1 MNTTAAVLVEV
12 GKPLELFDLE
22 IPSLKPGQVL
32 VDIAWSG
39 VCHTQVLEC
48 RGYRGVDKFL
58 PHCLGHEGSGT
69 VAAIAE
75 GVNKVKV
82 GERVVMSWIKG
93 LGFDVPGTVYQTN
106 GRKVNAGG
114 ITTFSNR
121 AIISENR
128 LTVISS
134 DIDARYAALL
144 GCAVP
149 TGVGAVLNTARPR
162 PGQSLV
168 VFGVGGIGLC
178 AIAGGVIAS
187 CFPVIAV
194 DVQPQKLEL
203 ARTMGATHV
212 ILSSSQDPVAE
223 IQRLVKG
230 GVDFALEATGN
241 PLVMQQAVESVRS
254 QGGTAVII
262 GNARHGQRVDLDPN
276 QLNQGKRILGT
287 WGGDNLPD
295 RDYPRYCRLL
305 QSGKLNVA
313 PLLSKTYSLAGINDA
328 IDALEAG
335 VVARPLIDMS
345 LQ

>member
-12 GKPLELFDLE
+12 GKPLELIDLE

-69 VAAIAE
+69 VAAIGE
-75 GVNKVKV
+75 GVSKVKV

-93 LGFDVPGTVYQTN
+93 LGFDVPGTVYETN
-106 GRKVNAGG
+106 GTKVNAGG

-128 LTVISS
+128 LTVIPP

-144 GCAVP
+144 GCAIP

-178 AIAGGVIAS
+178 AVAGGAIAS

-230 GVDFALEATGN
+230 GVDFALEVTGN
-241 PLVMQQAVESVRS
+241 PLVMHQAVESVRS

-305 QSGKLNVA
+305 QSGKLNVE

-345 LQ
+345 L